1 MTSATVE
8 RRASMYSLKA
18 LCFRFLRVI
27 RKNWRG
33 EDGRKKRKKEKKGK
47 GKQDEEGRG
56 GGGVKRVAHDVENN
70 VDGGVGVEA
79 IEEGVSKDAEG
90 VVTEKKEEDGE
101 GKRGDRRAADGEL
114 TLGQR

>member
-1 MTSATVE
+1 M
-8 RRASMYSLKA
+8 
-18 LCFRFLRVI
+18 
-27 RKNWRG
+27 
-33 EDGRKKRKKEKKGK
+33 
-47 GKQDEEGRG
+47 
-56 GGGVKRVAHDVENN
+56 AHDVENN